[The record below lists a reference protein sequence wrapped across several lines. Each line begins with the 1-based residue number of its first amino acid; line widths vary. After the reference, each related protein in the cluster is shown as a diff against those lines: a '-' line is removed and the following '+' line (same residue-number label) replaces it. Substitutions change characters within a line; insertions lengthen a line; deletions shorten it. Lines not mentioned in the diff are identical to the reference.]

1 MGAGFRNEEKRK
13 LLFNNAKSLNNSFS
27 KILCDLKKKKQEQ
40 ERQNLNS
47 LLQNEEHFLNY
58 IEKLINN
65 YEQKSEIDIKTLV
78 EKLSKHFVEKKNAVF
93 IFNPLFDRCMVL
105 FFQYLIINAIN
116 TILNQI
122 QPIKNVLQDT
132 LVTVSLIG
140 IFNYIEKFYG
150 IVVLTVT
157 LLFTFVIVYSIN
169 YLLEK

>member
-1 MGAGFRNEEKRK
+1 
-13 LLFNNAKSLNNSFS
+13 
-27 KILCDLKKKKQEQ
+27 LCDLKKKKQEQ